1 MTVGV
6 ILLGAG
12 CANQSAQL
20 TTQATSVP
28 AQEQTQTNP
37 PQDTSVFIAPSSTP
51 QTVKL
56 TKKELIQKHQDLWKK
71 WQEAHQKNL
80 DEIKVARKEAQTKM
94 EELRKKYQQDWQAR
108 QKELRD
114 KEEVLKKKWME
125 ENKKIQ
131 EEIKNL
137 K

>member
-1 MTVGV
+1 MNKLKIFAIVGV
-6 ILLGAG
+6 MGGVLLGA
-12 CANQSAQL
+12 NSASAIVPSTKL
-20 TTQATSVP
+20 TP
-28 AQEQTQTNP
+28 I
-37 PQDTSVFIAPSSTP
+37 IAPSSTP